1 MKFIPLR
8 LFKYLYP
15 VDIQKQVNTHFE
27 ETLKELTA
35 ENSDYHRQIIQLGNQ
50 IIQLSG
56 ELEETKQELEES
68 KSIANRLDVKV
79 LHLTERSIEAER
91 QRECLFAKLEAHRET
106 DRVIF
111 AALVKSGHESQQTM
125 SSKKPK
131 G

>member
-56 ELEETKQELEES
+56 ELEATKQELEQS
-68 KSIANRLDVKV
+68 KSAAKQLNANV
-79 LHLTERSIEAER
+79 LHLTEGLNERER
-91 QRECLFAKLEAHRET
+91 QRECLFAKLEAHR
-106 DRVIF
+106 DAARVIF
-111 AALVKSGHESQQTM
+111 AALVKLGHESQQTM